1 MIKVSDHDYNYSV
14 HIYTQNGSVS
24 QFRFINNSME
34 IILQYEINYYINVTS
49 ECCGSTVTVDNFNFQ
64 FKTSNSHP
72 DQVYNISVKFYYDC
86 NPNLFNYLY
95 TQKMSVSSN
104 SKLINDDFLFSWLKF
119 HLM

>member
-1 MIKVSDHDYNYSV
+1 
-14 HIYTQNGSVS
+14 
-24 QFRFINNSME
+24 ME